1 MFETVVKVLADYKD
15 LSPDDITAQSTF
27 EQLGVDSLDT
37 VELVMTLE
45 DETGI
50 KVEMNEKLK
59 TVGEL
64 VKLLEEGRA

>member
-15 LSPDDITAQSTF
+15 INPDDISLESTF
-27 EQLGVDSLDT
+27 EELGVDSLDT

-45 DETGI
+45 DETGV

-64 VKLLEEGRA
+64 VKLLEDSQA